1 MSGEALRKV
10 RKERGWTQA
19 EAGARLGVS
28 QAYVALLEKGHRRV
42 PPELARKAVREFK
55 LNPVLLPVS
64 GAWHSAFSTQ
74 PKANATA
81 TATENSRSFASL
93 RMTRQEGTSAVGP
106 PQAERSVRAKTKHD
120 TLGHARVN
128 EMLARDLGRLGY
140 PGFAYLRGGWR
151 KNPGQVLLTALAQRN
166 LDSRVAEAL
175 PWLLLHYPEV
185 DADWLVSQARLMNLT
200 NRLGFVVDLAKRV
213 LERRSETSSP
223 RYHAFT
229 HLSEALGSGRLAVED
244 TFGRELTETER
255 NWLRANRPP
264 EAQFWNLLT
273 NWQPEFLQYTE

>member
-28 QAYVALLEKGHRRV
+28 QAYVALLERGRRRV

-55 LNPVLLPVS
+55 LNPVLLPVTRTR
-64 GAWHSAFSTQ
+64 HSALSTQ
-74 PKANATA
+74 LTQQQHRNR
-81 TATENSRSFASL
+81 RSAK
-93 RMTRQEGTSAVGP
+93 
-106 PQAERSVRAKTKHD
+106 AKTKHD
-120 TLGHARVN
+120 TPGQARVN

-140 PGFAYLRGGWR
+140 PGFAYLRGGWT
-151 KNPGQVLLTALAQRN
+151 KNPGQVLLTALAQPN

-185 DADWLVSQARLMNLT
+185 DSDWLVSQARLMNLT
-200 NRLGFVVDLAKRV
+200 NRLGFVVDLARRV
-213 LERRSETSSP
+213 LERKSETDSA
-223 RYHAFT
+223 RYHALT
-229 HLSEALGSGRLAVED
+229 HLSEALGSSRLAVED
-244 TFGRELTETER
+244 TFGRELTEAER
-255 NWLRANRPP
+255 NWLRANRPQ

-273 NWQPEFLQYTE
+273 NWQPELLQYTE